1 MQSDKKFYLD
11 FNHAPNLHAPKD
23 APLTD
28 RLRSGDGYTID
39 TLASLD
45 AFFAFEFGY
54 ESASFLDF
62 SPYSI
67 SLFLDYLIPQNSKIA
82 ASSKLSYFC
91 MEAVRLLEAKG
102 REIVY
107 VAANKDGSL
116 SKESLS
122 AAKKSGAEYL
132 FCAAVDEDTFFVE
145 DMGVAAEFFE
155 PQKTILDI
163 SNSVKKTDFPKVLA
177 AMFWGYKLG
186 GFKSSGV
193 ALCNDPK
200 AARLDGIDLTVYAH
214 LKSAYEAYVFDAN
227 ISKARDAFVL
237 ELQKLLGDDIFL
249 FVSPSKCLSN
259 SAYVGFKG
267 IKARDFIRTL
277 ALENIFV
284 TNGELCSLAMSK
296 PSRILSGLGY
306 SEDESR
312 NAISFSF
319 GSLGVDEVAHLSS
332 KIAFKY
338 RQIKAIMLD

>member
-11 FNHAPNLHAPKD
+11 FNHAPNLHIPQSG
-23 APLTD
+23 LFGE

-39 TLASLD
+39 SLSSFD
-45 AFFAFEFGY
+45 RFFASEFGY
-54 ESASFLDF
+54 DSASFLDF

-67 SLFLDYLIPQNSKIA
+67 SLFLDYLIPENSKIA
-82 ASSKLSYFC
+82 LSSKLSYFC
-91 MEAVRLLEAKG
+91 AEAAKLLEARG

-116 SKESLS
+116 SVDSLS

-132 FCAAVDEDTFFVE
+132 FCAVVDEDTFFVE
-145 DMGVAAEFFE
+145 DMAAAAQFFE

-163 SNSVKKTDFPKVLA
+163 SNGVKKIDSPKVLA
-177 AMFWGYKLG
+177 AILWGYKLG

-193 ALCNDPK
+193 ALCDDAT

-214 LKSAYEAYVFDAN
+214 LKSAYESYVFDAE
-227 ISKARDAFVL
+227 ISQARDVFAS
-237 ELQKLLGDDIFL
+237 ELKNSLGDDIFL
-249 FVSPSKCLSN
+249 FVEPSKCLPN
-259 SAYVGFKG
+259 SVYVGFKG

-296 PSRILSGLGY
+296 PSRIISSLGF

-319 GSLGVDEVAHLSS
+319 ASLDIDEAKYLAS
-332 KIAFKY
+332 KISFKY
-338 RQIKAIMLD
+338 RQIKAIMF

>member
-132 FCAAVDEDTFFVE
+132 FCAVVDEDTFFVE
-145 DMGVAAEFFE
+145 DMAAVAQFFE

-163 SNSVKKTDFPKVLA
+163 SNGVKKIDSPKVLA
-177 AMFWGYKLG
+177 AILWGYKLG

-193 ALCNDPK
+193 ALCDDAT
-200 AARLDGIDLTVYAH
+200 AARLDGIDLTVYTH
-214 LKSAYEAYVFDAN
+214 LKSAYESYVFDAE
-227 ISKARDAFVL
+227 ISQARDVFAS
-237 ELQKLLGDDIFL
+237 ELKNSLGDDIFL
-249 FVSPSKCLSN
+249 FVEPSKCLPN
-259 SAYVGFKG
+259 SVYVGFKG

-296 PSRILSGLGY
+296 PSRIISALGF
-306 SEDESR
+306 SEEECR
-312 NAISFSF
+312 NAVSFSF
-319 GSLGVDEVAHLSS
+319 DSLSMDEIKYLAS

-338 RQIKAIMLD
+338 RQMKAIMV